1 MKFEWDESKN
11 QINIDNHGLD
21 LGDGEELFNGRLPF
35 LVAADTAEDYGEDRW
50 IGIGTINGRVV
61 VAIFTERGPD
71 VIRLISLRK
80 ATQEE
85 KRRYEEALKDE
96 LAEG

>member
-1 MKFEWDESKN
+1 
-11 QINIDNHGLD
+11 
-21 LGDGEELFNGRLPF
+21 

-85 KRRYEEALKDE
+85 KTRYEEALKDE